1 MKAIDRYMARLIFV
15 PLFGALI
22 IASMLLV
29 LDKMLRLFD
38 FVATEGGPVRI
49 VWRMLANM
57 MPEYM
62 SLGIP
67 IGLTLGILMAFR
79 KLALSS
85 ELDIFRAVGV
95 GYTRLLRVPYYYA
108 VALAVLNLAIV
119 AYLQPYA
126 RYYYEELRFDLQSG
140 ALGASLKV
148 GEFNKLGEGITLR
161 IEQSDDNGA
170 KLSGIFARIETGS
183 GQTISATAE
192 RGQFLRTDDPQT
204 MLLRL
209 GNGTLIHESPKFAS
223 PRILTFTTQDLPI
236 ALPELERFRARGT
249 SGEDNK
255 ERTLPELWRI
265 GNDDGAAIKDR
276 NAARAAFHYRVVE
289 IAMMLLIPM
298 LAVALAVPPKRSSSA
313 LGVIVSIVFLVTYH
327 KINEYGQSVGA
338 LGIVDP
344 ALVIWGPF
352 VLVAALI
359 LWMYHV
365 AAHVPGGQPIGALDR
380 GATKLAGWIKAIPK
394 LVTRTPKRVVASAE

>member
-1 MKAIDRYMARLIFV
+1 MTALDRYLARLIAV
-15 PLFGALI
+15 PLLGALI

-38 FVATEGGPVRI
+38 FVATEGGPVRV

-95 GYTRLLRVPYYYA
+95 GDTKMLRVPYYYA
-108 VALAVLNLAIV
+108 IVLAVLNLGIV
-119 AYLQPYA
+119 SYLQPYA
-126 RYYYEELRFDLQSG
+126 RYYYEEMRFELQTG

-148 GEFNKLGEGITLR
+148 GEFNQLGEGITLR
-161 IEQSDDNGA
+161 IDQSEKQGTQ
-170 KLSGIFARIETGS
+170 LSGIFARVETGS
-183 GQTISATAE
+183 GQIVTATAE
-192 RGQFLRTDDPQT
+192 TGQFLRTDDPGI
-204 MLLRL
+204 MLFRL
-209 GNGTLIHESPKFAS
+209 GNGTLIHEGPRFAS
-223 PRILTFTTQDLPI
+223 PRVLTFSSHDLPI
-236 ALPELERFRARGT
+236 SLPELESFRGR
-249 SGEDNK
+249 GEDQR

-265 GNDDGAAIKDR
+265 GGDEAKPMDAR
-276 NAARAAFHYRVVE
+276 NAARAAFHYRMVE
-289 IAMMLLIPM
+289 IAMMLLIPL
-298 LAVALAVPPKRSSSA
+298 LAVALAAPPKRSSSA
-313 LGVIVSIVFLVTYH
+313 LGVIVAIVFLVTYH

-344 ALVIWGPF
+344 FIVLWGPF

-359 LWMYHV
+359 LRMYYI
-365 AAHVPGGQPIGALDR
+365 AAHIPGGQPIGVLER
-380 GATKLAGWIKAIPK
+380 GAGKVTGWLKAIPK
-394 LVTRTPKRVVASAE
+394 IFARKPKRVELPA

>member
-1 MKAIDRYMARLIFV
+1 MKAIDWYMARLIAV
-15 PLFGALI
+15 PLIGSLV

-38 FVATEGGPVRI
+38 FVATEGGPVSI

-62 SLGIP
+62 GQAIP
-67 IGLTLGILMAFR
+67 IGLTLGILLAFR
-79 KLALSS
+79 RLALSS
-85 ELDIFRAVGV
+85 ELDILRAVGV
-95 GYTRLLRVPYYYA
+95 GYTRLLRVPYYFA
-108 VALAVLNLAIV
+108 IALALLNLGIV
-119 AYLQPYA
+119 SYVQPYA
-126 RYYYEELRFDLQSG
+126 RYFYEELSFDLQSG

-148 GEFNKLGEGITLR
+148 GEFNQLGDGITLR
-161 IEQSDDNGA
+161 IEGSEDKGT

-183 GQTISATAE
+183 GQTVSATAE
-192 RGQFLRTDDPQT
+192 RGQFLRTDDPGT

-209 GNGTLIHESPKFAS
+209 GNGTLIHDSPTFPS
-223 PRILTFTTQDLPI
+223 PRILTFTSQDLPI
-236 ALPELERFRARGT
+236 SLPALEAFRGR
-249 SGEDNK
+249 GEDQR
-255 ERTLPELWRI
+255 ERTLPELWRA
-265 GNDDGAAIKDR
+265 GTDASQPK
-276 NAARAAFHYRVVE
+276 AARNVALAAFHYRMVE

-298 LAVALAVPPKRSSSA
+298 LAVALAVPPKRSTSA
-313 LGVIVSIVFLVTYH
+313 LGVMVSIVFLVTYH

-344 ALVIWGPF
+344 TLVLWGPF

-359 LWMYHV
+359 LWMYHI

-380 GATKLAGWIKAIPK
+380 GAAKLAGLIKVIPK
-394 LVTRTPKRVVASAE
+394 LLSRAPKRVVAPAE

>member
-15 PLFGALI
+15 PLFGALV

-108 VALAVLNLAIV
+108 VALAILNLGIV

-161 IEQSDDNGA
+161 IDQSDDNGA

-192 RGQFLRTDDPQT
+192 RGQFLRTDDPET

-209 GNGTLIHESPKFAS
+209 GNGTLIHDSPKFDS

-236 ALPELERFRARGT
+236 ALPALEQFRARGT

-265 GNDDGAAIKDR
+265 GGDAGKSVQER

-289 IAMMLLIPM
+289 IAMMLLIPL

-313 LGVIVSIVFLVTYH
+313 LDVIVAIVFLVTYH

-352 VLVAALI
+352 VPVAMLI

-380 GATKLAGWIKAIPK
+380 GAAKLAGWFKAIPK
-394 LVTRTPKRVVASAE
+394 LFARTPKRVVAPAE

>member
-1 MKAIDRYMARLIFV
+1 MKAIDRYMARLIAV

-95 GYTRLLRVPYYYA
+95 GYTRLLRVPYYFA
-108 VALAVLNLAIV
+108 IALAVLNLGIV

-161 IEQSDDNGA
+161 IDKSEDNGA
-170 KLSGIFARIETGS
+170 KLTGIFARIETGS
-183 GQTISATAE
+183 GQTVSATAE
-192 RGQFLRTDDPQT
+192 RGQFLRTDDPET

-209 GNGTLIHESPKFAS
+209 GNGTLIHDSPKFAS
-223 PRILTFTTQDLPI
+223 PRILTFATQDLPI
-236 ALPELERFRARGT
+236 SLPALEAFRARGA
-249 SGEDNK
+249 SGVDNK
-255 ERTLPELWRI
+255 EKTLPELWRI
-265 GNDDGAAIKDR
+265 GGDEAKPVADR
-276 NAARAAFHYRVVE
+276 NAARASFHYRVVE
-289 IAMMLLIPM
+289 IAMMLLIPL

-313 LGVIVSIVFLVTYH
+313 LGVSVAIVFLVTYH

-352 VLVAALI
+352 VPVAALI

-365 AAHVPGGQPIGALDR
+365 AAHVPGGQPIGALDK
-380 GATKLAGWIKAIPK
+380 AANKVAGWIKAIPK
-394 LVTRTPKRVVASAE
+394 LFARKPKRVVAPAE